1 MNPFN
6 DVPISYN
13 KKQNKRTLYNWPLHE
28 YRFCMREC
36 ILICHKI
43 RDEGNKIR
51 DEGTHLI
58 LEW

>member
-36 ILICHKI
+36 VPIYVTK
-43 RDEGNKIR
+43 
-51 DEGTHLI
+51 
-58 LEW
+58 LEMKATKLEMKART